1 MRFAAARRMSVADL
15 PSVQRWK
22 REATWRGLHALVA
35 GGATA
40 AMFVAGWPW
49 FAGAAGAVATGAL
62 VYRWFV
68 WRAKHGLR
76 F

>member
-1 MRFAAARRMSVADL
+1 MSEL
-15 PSVQRWK
+15 PSVRRWK
-22 REATWRGLHALVA
+22 REATWRGTQALVV
-35 GGATA
+35 GGLTTA
-40 AMFVAGWPW
+40 AFVAGWPVW
-49 FAGAAGAVATGAL
+49 IGIAGAVGTGAL

>member
-1 MRFAAARRMSVADL
+1 
-15 PSVQRWK
+15 
-22 REATWRGLHALVA
+22 
-35 GGATA
+35 
-40 AMFVAGWPW
+40 MFVAGWPW
-49 FAGAAGAVATGAL
+49 IAGAAGVVATGAL